1 MVQQKTKPK
10 RVRKNLRLP
19 DDLVVWAESFAQ
31 SKNKTLTQL
40 VIDCLTD
47 LKERFEM

>member
-1 MVQQKTKPK
+1 MVQQKAKSR

-19 DDLVVWAESFAQ
+19 DDLVAWAESFAQ
-31 SKNKTLTQL
+31 RKNKTLTQL

-47 LKERFEM
+47 LQERTDA